1 MEPWERALLALKR
14 QEPDEVPVVLLVYGM
29 VLKRF
34 GNVMEKEYYMNVKL
48 QLEAKVAFQ
57 RRFPEVV
64 NMLMGTFPEYGEF
77 VGPIP
82 TAFGGKLGWLED
94 APPYVAEYPIK
105 TPEDVDK
112 IAESGIPDPRE
123 TGISAE
129 FLKKLEYFYEWFPKD
144 LREKYG
150 YIDGNVYPGLC
161 VEGAAL
167 AMGYDRFLIWMRD
180 YPDALHK
187 WLRIA
192 TDWYIKYC
200 EAIEEIVG
208 KCKILWVP
216 DHTASMVGKAQFR
229 EFVLPYLNK
238 VFNRYKGALRI
249 WHNEGRVGHMPEEV
263 DKIDAEVW
271 QFGAFDD
278 PVLCKQKTHFC
289 LQGNIHPPWF
299 AKYSTEQVQ
308 GACKALIEKVAE
320 GGGFWL
326 STGGGAAPGTP
337 LRNIEAMVNAVKK
350 FGKYPISRR

>member
-1 MEPWERALLALKR
+1 
-14 QEPDEVPVVLLVYGM
+14 DI
-29 VLKRF
+29 
-34 GNVMEKEYYMNVKL
+34 KL

-57 RRFPEVV
+57 KRFPEVV
-64 NMLMGTFPEYGEF
+64 NMLMGTMPEYGEF

-82 TAFGGKLGWLED
+82 TAFGGKLAWMED

-105 TPEDVDK
+105 EPEDVDK
-112 IAESGIPDPRE
+112 LAEQGIPDPRE

-129 FLKKLEYFYEWFPKD
+129 YLKKLEYFYEWFPKG

-150 YIDGNVYPGLC
+150 YIDGNIYPGLC

-167 AMGYDRFLIWMRD
+167 AMGYDKFLVWMRD
-180 YPDALHK
+180 YPDVLHK
-187 WLRIA
+187 WLRLA
-192 TDWYIKYC
+192 TDWYLKYC
-200 EAIEEIVG
+200 EAIEEVVG
-208 KCKILWVP
+208 KCKILWIP
-216 DHTASMVGKAQFR
+216 DHMASMVGKQQFK

-249 WHNEGRVGHMPEEV
+249 WHNEGRVGHMLEEV

-271 QFGAFDD
+271 QFGPFDD

-299 AKYSTEQVQ
+299 AKFSPEQVES
-308 GACKALIEKVAE
+308 ACRSLIEKIAE

-337 LRNIEAMVNAVKK
+337 LRNIEAMIQAVKK
-350 FGKYPISRR
+350 YGRYPLSRR